1 MAYQIIG
8 CDVKMKVRCGQCNKV
23 FDADID
29 PYDTHLDFTC
39 PDCEMNDIIEELR
52 LTIDEQIQCTVN
64 LTDGVYTL
72 KTNLVYLTRLDIVD
86 GLIPII
92 ESYGHE
98 FKGIYLSKNGFVI
111 EID

>member
-1 MAYQIIG
+1 MKLR
-8 CDVKMKVRCGQCNKV
+8 CDECGKV

-29 PYDTHLDFTC
+29 PYDTRLDFTC

-98 FKGIYLSKNGFVI
+98 FIGIYLSKNGFVI
-111 EID
+111 EIN

>member
-1 MAYQIIG
+1 
-8 CDVKMKVRCGQCNKV
+8 MKVRCGQCNKI